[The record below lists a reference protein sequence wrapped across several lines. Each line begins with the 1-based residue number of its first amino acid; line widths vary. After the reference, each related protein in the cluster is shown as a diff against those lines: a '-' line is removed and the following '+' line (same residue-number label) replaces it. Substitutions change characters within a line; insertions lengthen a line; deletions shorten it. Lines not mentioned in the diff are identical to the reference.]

1 MNIEGRLDH
10 GKTDPVYR
18 VYSGSRLVFST
29 HRSPLFTHQDDRERD
44 PRIIYVERGSKGGD
58 YGRGEGKRRMRE
70 GKSWSARWDEARGVS
85 DESQGVED
93 GGGAAASELLAI
105 YGSPFWPT
113 PPHPTPPH
121 HPFPFSPAGLSSL
134 EAIFL
139 FLARLYQITINIA
152 VATCS
157 SPSTPSHRLRRRQ
170 RLNVGRKINTRSEEG
185 VPPSNGRMFDACR
198 KWRNKRCTV

>member
-1 MNIEGRLDH
+1 
-10 GKTDPVYR
+10 
-18 VYSGSRLVFST
+18 
-29 HRSPLFTHQDDRERD
+29 
-44 PRIIYVERGSKGGD
+44 
-58 YGRGEGKRRMRE
+58 MRE
-70 GKSWSARWDEARGVS
+70 GKSWSGRWDEARGVS

-113 PPHPTPPH
+113 PPHPPP
-121 HPFPFSPAGLSSL
+121 PLPSASPLPLLSLAGLSSL

-157 SPSTPSHRLRRRQ
+157 PPPLPPHRRIGYVAGKDLTSEEKSTLGRRKRRSPVGWADIRRVQEMMRQTVHRL
-170 RLNVGRKINTRSEEG
+170 N
-185 VPPSNGRMFDACR
+185 
-198 KWRNKRCTV
+198 

>member
-70 GKSWSARWDEARGVS
+70 GKSWSARWDEEYRTSRKGLRMAGARLRLS
-85 DESQGVED
+85 CSRSM
-93 GGGAAASELLAI
+93 ALLS
-105 YGSPFWPT
+105 G
-113 PPHPTPPH
+113 PPHPTPPPPH
-121 HPFPFSPAGLSSL
+121 LPFPFPPAGLSSL

-198 KWRNKRCTV
+198 K